1 MRTSSIVMLA
11 VAVVFGLAAA
21 FLGKVWL
28 EGQVPD
34 QQQAVRPSAPA
45 ATVVVAAKQLGFGA
59 ELSTTNLREI
69 EWPSAALPDGAYA
82 KISDVLAG
90 EGKRIVL
97 TAIAPNEPVL
107 KSKVTGP
114 GQRATLSALI
124 GEGMKAVSVRV
135 NDVLGV
141 AGFVLPGERVDVM
154 LTRTVSRPEAGGAP
168 QQDGHTD
175 LLLQDVRVL
184 AVDQL
189 ADDRS
194 DKPTISKA
202 VTLEVTSEQAQKL
215 TLGSTVGTLSLALRP
230 AGSDDFAAA
239 RRIGIADLH
248 SGYAGP
254 MLAKAEG
261 RTGSMVAVIRAM
273 ERTEYNVQRDK
284 SER

>member
-1 MRTSSIVMLA
+1 MRTSSILMLA

-21 FLGKVWL
+21 FLGKLWL
-28 EGQVPD
+28 EGQVPE
-34 QQQAVRPSAPA
+34 QQVAKPSAPA

-59 ELSTTNLREI
+59 QLSSASLQEI
-69 EWPSAALPDGAYA
+69 PWPSGALPDGAYA
-82 KISDVLAG
+82 RIADVLAG

-107 KSKVTGP
+107 KSKITGP

-124 GEGMKAVSVRV
+124 DDGKKAVSVRV

-141 AGFVLPGERVDVM
+141 SGFVLPGERVDVM
-154 LTRTVSRPEAGGAP
+154 LTRTVTRSEVGGAP
-168 QQDGHTD
+168 TQEGHTD

-189 ADDRS
+189 ADDRAE
-194 DKPTISKA
+194 KPTVSKA
-202 VTLEVTSEQAQKL
+202 ITLEVTSEQAQKL
-215 TLGSTVGTLSLALRP
+215 TLGATVGTLSLALRP

-239 RRIGIADLH
+239 RRVGIADLH

-254 MLAKAEG
+254 MLARAEG
-261 RTGSMVAVIRAM
+261 RTGSMVTVTRAM
-273 ERTEYNVQRDK
+273 ERTEYNVQRDRV
-284 SER
+284 EQ